1 MIQNYEI
8 KLTLNILRQ
17 PNSKKMRLWNE
28 KSLSDN
34 YLILFFNQLGSFVYW
49 PNPFCINTRPLW
61 K

>member
-34 YLILFFNQLGSFVYW
+34 YLILFFNQLGSFVY
-49 PNPFCINTRPLW
+49 
-61 K
+61 